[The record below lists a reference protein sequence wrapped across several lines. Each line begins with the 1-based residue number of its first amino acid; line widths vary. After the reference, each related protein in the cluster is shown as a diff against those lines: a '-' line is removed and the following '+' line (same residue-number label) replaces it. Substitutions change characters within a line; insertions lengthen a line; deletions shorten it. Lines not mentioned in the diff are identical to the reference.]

1 MPGITPPPDWL
12 GQFEEESMCAFGSH
26 PEKRY
31 DDGPQR
37 CPQCEHARHYGTCQ
51 LQIEQGACG
60 CPGGTFQKTP
70 EESE

>member
-1 MPGITPPPDWL
+1 
-12 GQFEEESMCAFGSH
+12 MCAFGSH

-31 DDGPQR
+31 DDGPQC